1 MPNIA
6 QIAALIG
13 DGARADMLTALMADR
28 ALTATE
34 LAAVAGV
41 TRQTASAHLA
51 RLCDAGLIVR
61 AQQGRHRYFRL
72 SGNDVTT
79 LIESLMQVAFRTGAV
94 RPNRAVGA
102 PALKKARLCYD
113 HLAGDLAVEAF
124 EAMLMRG
131 WFSARPGELRL
142 SDMARLTLADTGI
155 DLSGLENG
163 RRPVCRMC
171 MDWGEHRHHL
181 SGALGAAILAH
192 VIGEGWATPD
202 PDSRVLRFN
211 RDGEAAFRALF
222 LLA

>member
-6 QIAALIG
+6 EIAVLIG

-34 LAAVAGV
+34 LAAIAGV

-51 RLCDAGLIVR
+51 RLCVAGLVVR
-61 AQQGRHRYFRL
+61 SRHGRHRYFRL
-72 SGNDVTT
+72 SGGDVVS

-94 RPNRAVGA
+94 RPNRKVGA

-113 HLAGDLAVEAF
+113 HLAGDLAVAAF

-131 WFSARPGELRL
+131 WFSARMGELRL
-142 SDMARLTLADTGI
+142 SDMGRMTLADTGI
-155 DLSGLENG
+155 DLSGMERS
-163 RRPVCRMC
+163 RRPTCRMC
-171 MDWGEHRHHL
+171 LDWGEHRHHL
-181 SGALGAAILAH
+181 SGALGAAILEH
-192 VIGEGWATPD
+192 VLDSGWARQEPA
-202 PDSRVLRFN
+202 SRVLRFSP
-211 RDGEAAFRALF
+211 DGEAAFRALF

>member
-51 RLCDAGLIVR
+51 RLCEAGLVVR
-61 AQQGRHRYFRL
+61 SQQGRHRHFRL

-131 WFSARPGELRL
+131 WFSARPGQLQL

-155 DLSGLENG
+155 DLSGLESS

-181 SGALGAAILAH
+181 SGALGAAILTH
-192 VIGEGWATPD
+192 VIDAGWAMPE
-202 PDSRVLRFN
+202 PDSRVVRFN
-211 RDGEAAFRALF
+211 PEGEAAFRALF